1 MHGTINPPKPYT
13 SVIYQIP
20 ALSINKVRLARIWRE
35 FGEFLASNWRKCI
48 TLFAYYL
55 DEKENTNMAEFASN
69 GKGNAA
75 LTTGII
81 GTSLGGL
88 LALGNGL
95 LNGGMMRGSSC
106 CNEDHFVNRYE
117 AQKNQEISTLE
128 MENALLKAEKNTDQK
143 SLEMYKYVD
152 GRFRE
157 FEQAIAQQ
165 AVYNAT
171 NTSTIACLQNQVLQ
185 LQSLTKMVIPADNV
199 CPQPMAKYNSWTAP
213 TTTTTA

>member
-1 MHGTINPPKPYT
+1 
-13 SVIYQIP
+13 
-20 ALSINKVRLARIWRE
+20 
-35 FGEFLASNWRKCI
+35 
-48 TLFAYYL
+48 
-55 DEKENTNMAEFASN
+55 MAEFASN

-95 LNGGMMRGSSC
+95 LGGLGRSSC

-117 AQKNQEISTLE
+117 MEKEKEIATLQ
-128 MENALLKAEKNTDQK
+128 MENSILKSDKYTDEK
-143 SLEMYKYVD
+143 SIEMYKYVD

-171 NTSTIACLQNQVLQ
+171 NTANLSCMQKQIDQ
-185 LQSLTKMVIPADNV
+185 LYSMTKLIIPASSV
-199 CPQPMAKYNSWTAP
+199 CPQPMPLHNSWAAP
-213 TTTTTA
+213 TTTPAA

>member
-1 MHGTINPPKPYT
+1 
-13 SVIYQIP
+13 
-20 ALSINKVRLARIWRE
+20 
-35 FGEFLASNWRKCI
+35 
-48 TLFAYYL
+48 
-55 DEKENTNMAEFASN
+55 MAEFASN

-81 GTSLGGL
+81 GTSIGGL

-95 LNGGMMRGSSC
+95 LNGGGFAMRNGYGC

-117 AQKNQEISTLE
+117 AQKNAEIATLQ
-128 MENALLKAEKNTDQK
+128 MENSILKSDKYTDEK
-143 SLEMYKYVD
+143 SIELYKYVD

-171 NTSTIACLQNQVLQ
+171 NTSTIACLQNQVAC
-185 LQSLTKMVIPADNV
+185 LQSLTKVVIPSASV
-199 CPQPMAKYNSWTAP
+199 CPEPMSRYNAFVVPTNS
-213 TTTTTA
+213 TTT

>member
-1 MHGTINPPKPYT
+1 
-13 SVIYQIP
+13 
-20 ALSINKVRLARIWRE
+20 
-35 FGEFLASNWRKCI
+35 
-48 TLFAYYL
+48 
-55 DEKENTNMAEFASN
+55 MAEFASN

-95 LNGGMMRGSSC
+95 LGGLGRTGC

-117 AQKNQEISTLE
+117 MQKDKEIARLE
-128 MENALLKAEKNTDQK
+128 TENALLRSNTYADQK
-143 SLEMYKYVD
+143 NIEMYKYVD

-157 FEQAIAQQ
+157 FEQALAQQ

-171 NTSTIACLQNQVLQ
+171 NTSTIACLQNQVAC
-185 LQSLTKMVIPADNV
+185 LQSLTKVVIPGTNI
-199 CPQPMAKYNSWTAP
+199 CPEAMPRYNSWTAP
-213 TTTTTA
+213 TAPAAAA